1 MAGPDAPLE
10 PLEVLFERPG
20 LPSVALPAVLA
31 RLYGGSIG
39 WDGPTVFA
47 NFVGT
52 IDGIVAIPSM
62 PGSNRLIAGESLAD
76 RFVMGLL
83 RACADAVVIGS
94 GTMAAALGK
103 PPAPEVVVLTQTG
116 LVNPGHPAFAAG
128 GIAVTTDGGA
138 GQLGGLAAEQVVSLG
153 AEVSAVAVVEALRAR
168 GHSWILSEGGPHAIA
183 PFFEAGLVEELFL
196 TVSPLLAG
204 RGGGSRLSLVEG
216 LDLVPAGPPRA
227 ELLGVRRDGDHLFLR
242 YRF

>member
-20 LPSVALPAVLA
+20 LPAVSLPAELA

-39 WDGPTVFA
+39 WDGPTLFA
-47 NFVGT
+47 NFVET
-52 IDGIVAIPSM
+52 IDGIVAIPSV
-62 PGSNRLIAGESLAD
+62 PGSNRLIAGESQAD

-94 GTMAAALGK
+94 GTMAAAPGSVWSAEQAFPAGAEAFAQLRAALGK
-103 PPAPEVVVLTQTG
+103 PPGPEVVVLTQTG

-128 GIAVTTDGGA
+128 GIAITTDGGA
-138 GQLGGLAAEQVVSLG
+138 VELGGLAAEQVVSLG

-168 GHSWILSEGGPHAIA
+168 GHSWILSEGGPHAVG
-183 PFFEAGLVEELFL
+183 PFFEA
-196 TVSPLLAG
+196 
-204 RGGGSRLSLVEG
+204 SLV
-216 LDLVPAGPPRA
+216 D
-227 ELLGVRRDGDHLFLR
+227 
-242 YRF
+242 